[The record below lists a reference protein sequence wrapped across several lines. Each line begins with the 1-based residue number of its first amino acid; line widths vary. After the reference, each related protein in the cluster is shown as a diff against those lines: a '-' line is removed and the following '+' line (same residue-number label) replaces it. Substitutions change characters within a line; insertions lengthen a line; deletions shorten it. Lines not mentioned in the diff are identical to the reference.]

1 MNIEDLSAYKE
12 LDVGNGSIFGDYK
25 ALFLLTK
32 HFGWKSVLETGTNNA
47 LGAVT
52 FCNAGVQQVVTI
64 DPVEHVLA
72 KEYIEKFGHTKKVNR
87 LIGYSAKIL
96 PTVNRRFDMAFI
108 DGDHTDDGVRADVE
122 MSIGKV
128 KYLILHDATQRIEV
142 ARRKNLMKGSHS
154 FLDIAGPTKIS
165 GNLASTLIPQLETC
179 YATED
184 DLYSWKNG
192 KRHHKS
198 FPGIAL
204 FEVK

>member
-1 MNIEDLSAYKE
+1 MNIEELNAYKE

-52 FCNAGVQQVVTI
+52 FCNAGVQQITTI
-64 DPVEHVLA
+64 DPVEHTLA
-72 KEYIEKFGHTKKVNR
+72 KEYVAKFGHSDKINR
-87 LIGYSAKIL
+87 LIGYSAKVL
-96 PTVNRRFDMAFI
+96 PTVKRQFDMAFI
-108 DGDHTDDGVRADVE
+108 DGDHTDAGVRADVE
-122 MSIGKV
+122 MTIGKV
-128 KYLILHDATQRIEV
+128 KYLILHDAAQRIEV
-142 ARRKNLMKGSHS
+142 VRRKNLMKGNYSY
-154 FLDIAGPTKIS
+154 LDIAGPTKIS
-165 GNLASTLIPQLETC
+165 GALASGLIPQLEAC
-179 YATED
+179 YASED